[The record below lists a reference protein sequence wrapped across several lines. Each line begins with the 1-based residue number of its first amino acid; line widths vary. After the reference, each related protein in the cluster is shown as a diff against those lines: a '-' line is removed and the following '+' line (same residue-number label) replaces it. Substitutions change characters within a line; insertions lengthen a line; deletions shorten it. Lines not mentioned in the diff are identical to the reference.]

1 MLRGKLGVD
10 LPHDR
15 RERMIYFSD
24 RDVVRKLAACGF
36 LPLLPELL
44 GVADADLE
52 IRYLVSLRACL
63 TRESQKLEKGE
74 FQNDLID
81 FCTRHSVIGAAAGI
95 GREQE
100 LLDGG
105 MDPGEALLFA
115 EAEHTAGIVVTGDK
129 RALAD
134 YARFSNHTQRGRIKI
149 ICWEMLLLRVHEL
162 KGFGL
167 LKTGCCAGIKAD
179 KMLSLAFSTGLATG
193 EDHAIDCIRSFLRGV
208 EEHSSDI
215 LFRFK

>member
-1 MLRGKLGVD
+1 
-10 LPHDR
+10 
-15 RERMIYFSD
+15 MIYFSD

-44 GVADADLE
+44 GVAAPELE
-52 IRYLVSLRACL
+52 IRYLVSLKGYL
-63 TRESQKLEKGE
+63 TRESQRLEKAK
-74 FQNDLID
+74 FQRDLID
-81 FCTRHSVIGAAAGI
+81 FCASHTLIGAAASVE
-95 GREQE
+95 REQE

-115 EAEHTAGIVVTGDK
+115 EAEHTGGIVVTGDK

-134 YARFSNHTQRGRIKI
+134 YARLTTQTQRARIKI

-162 KGFGL
+162 KGFGI
-167 LKTGCCAGIKAD
+167 LKTGCCEGIKAD

-193 EDHAIDCIRSFLRGV
+193 EDHALECIRSYLQGV
-208 EEHSSDI
+208 KAHSSDI
-215 LFRFK
+215 VFDFG